1 MVDESHYDMWV
12 NAVSGPLKEESVF
25 LIVAVK
31 KRLDSIEESE
41 SVSVSQAH
49 HQAQEILQQPRYL
62 IEGTDEMCVDEKND
76 SRKERTDIYLSSVVK
91 RELLSN
97 KAVTDAMSVHDFTG
111 RWMEICS
118 TSGNSEKDNALYCSV
133 VLRPDGHIAA
143 IFKPEECSTIDDIAR
158 NIFKLKKEMQLL

>member
-31 KRLDSIEESE
+31 KRLDSIEES
-41 SVSVSQAH
+41 VSVSQAH

-76 SRKERTDIYLSSVVK
+76 SRRERTDIYLSSVVK
-91 RELLSN
+91 RELLTN

-158 NIFKLKKEMQLL
+158 NISKLKKEMQLL